1 MTQRHTRRGFT
12 LIELLVVVLIIGILA
27 AIAFP
32 QYQVAV
38 GKSRLATVKAIT
50 NSIAQAQEIYYLA
63 NAQYADTLDK
73 LDIELP
79 GGGTLNDDK
88 NRIDYTWGYCSIA
101 DPANTGCLAKHLG
114 TWMYYMVYHKEE
126 IDPDNSSLSQQH
138 YCQAAKDTI
147 GMKICKA
154 DTGATTTAPGWKAE
168 NETPYPT
175 YLYQ

>member
-1 MTQRHTRRGFT
+1 MTQRKTRRGFT

-27 AIAFP
+27 AIALP

-88 NRIDYTWGYCSIA
+88 NRINYSWGYCSIG
-101 DPANTGCLAKHLG
+101 DSKNTGCLVRHLG

-126 IDPDNSSLSQQH
+126 MVYPFLSQQH
-138 YCQAAKDTI
+138 YCQTLKNTI

-154 DTGATTTAPGWKAE
+154 DTGANTTAPGWNTE
-168 NETPYPT
+168 DETTTPT